1 MSMSMCATASASVC
15 AVKFVNSFA
24 RRQHLFYIKGGST
37 LQWSAEVTGHHKAQ
51 VPGDVD
57 SNFFVVSCFFVPV
70 PVNQFRPKCN
80 QLHVIR

>member
-1 MSMSMCATASASVC
+1 MCATASASVC

-57 SNFFVVSCFFVPV
+57 SNFLSYPASLSLF
-70 PVNQFRPKCN
+70 
-80 QLHVIR
+80 QLTSFAQNVISYM